1 MTARDMFVIF
11 FYATVAIGSI
21 IMLVWLSRGPFFVP
35 TRQKYV
41 PRIIAMLD
49 IKSGEKIVDLGS
61 GDGRLL
67 IAIAQAG
74 GEAYGYEHNPILVW
88 RSRHAAR
95 RLGLDG
101 KIIIS
106 RSNFWKEDVSSY
118 NAAVIYG
125 IPYIM
130 RRLEKKLQ
138 RELRPGARV
147 VSYSFQ
153 FPTWEP
159 VKSDRR
165 VYLYRKE

>member
-1 MTARDMFVIF
+1 MSTV
-11 FYATVAIGSI
+11 FYATVFVGGVV
-21 IMLVWLSRGPFFVP
+21 MLVWLYRGPFYVP
-35 TRQKYV
+35 TRRKHIS
-41 PRIIAMLD
+41 RIIAMLSV
-49 IKSGEKIVDLGS
+49 KPGEKIVDLGS

-67 IAIAQAG
+67 IALAEAG
-74 GEAYGYEHNPILVW
+74 AIAYGFEHNPFLVW
-88 RSRHAAR
+88 RSRFATR

-101 KIIIS
+101 KVNVS

-130 RRLEKKLQ
+130 ERLEKKL
-138 RELRPGARV
+138 RSELRPGARV

-153 FPTWEP
+153 FPTWKPE
-159 VKSDRR
+159 KSDRR